1 MSEISSNN
9 KRIAKNTLLLYARM
23 LMLMFIALFT
33 SRVNLQSLGI
43 VDYGIYNVVG
53 GIVVMFSVLSGSLS
67 AAISRFL
74 TYELGKGDIEK
85 LKCVFSSSVT
95 IQFILSGII
104 VLLAETIGLW
114 FLNEKMVIP
123 PNRIIAANWVYQFS
137 VLTFV
142 LNLIS
147 IPYNAAII
155 AHERMSAFA
164 YITIFEAIGKLL
176 IAYVTFIV
184 IFDKL
189 ICFSAMIC
197 FIGVIIRVIY
207 GWYCKR
213 HFKECSFHFMYDQSL
228 FKKMFSF
235 AGWNFLGA
243 SSDIFRDQGGNIL
256 INMFFGPSA
265 NAARGIAVQVNTA
278 VIGFV
283 KNFTTAINPQ
293 ITKSYASGDSEYMMN
308 LVFQGARFSFYIL
321 LILSL
326 PIIIN
331 TPYLLHLW
339 LGNVPEHTDN
349 FVRLVLVFSLSETL
363 SYTLVTSMLATGNI
377 KNYQLVVGGLALL
390 NLPLCYLCFKF
401 GAPIESIYVVAI
413 VISVACEA
421 ARLFML
427 RRMIKLPVKKFLN
440 QVYFKVI
447 LVSVLASFAPVAL
460 YLYSN
465 GSIWLFILNCL
476 VCLISSVFCI
486 LFVGCNSDERSWVYT
501 KMSSLL
507 SKMK

>member
-1 MSEISSNN
+1 MNEISSNN

-74 TYELGKGDIEK
+74 TYELAKGDIEK

-164 YITIFEAIGKLL
+164 YITIFEAIGKLFV
-176 IAYVTFIV
+176 AYVTFIV

-228 FKKMFSF
+228 FKKMFGF
-235 AGWNFLGA
+235 AGWNFIGA
-243 SSDIFRDQGGNIL
+243 SSGIFRDQGGNIL

-283 KNFTTAINPQ
+283 TNFTTAINPQ
-293 ITKSYASGDSEYMMN
+293 ITKSYASGDREYMMN

-390 NLPLCYLCFKF
+390 NLPLCYFCFKF

-413 VISVACEA
+413 VISVVCEA

>member
-104 VLLAETIGLW
+104 VLLAETICLW

-184 IFDKL
+184 TFDKL

-228 FKKMFSF
+228 FKKMFGF

-283 KNFTTAINPQ
+283 KNFTMAINPQ

-308 LVFQGARFSFYIL
+308 LVFQGSRFSFYIL

-413 VISVACEA
+413 IISVVCEA

>member
-1 MSEISSNN
+1 
-9 KRIAKNTLLLYARM
+9 
-23 LMLMFIALFT
+23 
-33 SRVNLQSLGI
+33 
-43 VDYGIYNVVG
+43 
-53 GIVVMFSVLSGSLS
+53 
-67 AAISRFL
+67 
-74 TYELGKGDIEK
+74 
-85 LKCVFSSSVT
+85 
-95 IQFILSGII
+95 
-104 VLLAETIGLW
+104 
-114 FLNEKMVIP
+114 
-123 PNRIIAANWVYQFS
+123 
-137 VLTFV
+137 
-142 LNLIS
+142 
-147 IPYNAAII
+147 
-155 AHERMSAFA
+155 
-164 YITIFEAIGKLL
+164 
-176 IAYVTFIV
+176 
-184 IFDKL
+184 
-189 ICFSAMIC
+189 
-197 FIGVIIRVIY
+197 
-207 GWYCKR
+207 
-213 HFKECSFHFMYDQSL
+213 MYDQSL

-283 KNFTTAINPQ
+283 RNFTTAINPQ

-413 VISVACEA
+413 VISVVCEA

>member
-1 MSEISSNN
+1 
-9 KRIAKNTLLLYARM
+9 
-23 LMLMFIALFT
+23 
-33 SRVNLQSLGI
+33 
-43 VDYGIYNVVG
+43 
-53 GIVVMFSVLSGSLS
+53 
-67 AAISRFL
+67 
-74 TYELGKGDIEK
+74 
-85 LKCVFSSSVT
+85 
-95 IQFILSGII
+95 
-104 VLLAETIGLW
+104 
-114 FLNEKMVIP
+114 MVIP

-184 IFDKL
+184 FFDKL

-293 ITKSYASGDSEYMMN
+293 ITKSYAAGDREYMMN

-413 VISVACEA
+413 VISVVCEA

-486 LFVGCNSDERSWVYT
+486 LFVGCNSDERSWVCT
-501 KMSSLL
+501 KMSSSL

>member
-104 VLLAETIGLW
+104 ILLAETIGLW

-176 IAYVTFIV
+176 IAYVIFIV

-197 FIGVIIRVIY
+197 IIGVIIRVIY

-213 HFKECSFHFMYDQSL
+213 HFKECSFQFMYDQSL
-228 FKKMFSF
+228 FKKMFGF

-293 ITKSYASGDSEYMMN
+293 ITKSYASGDREYMMN

-339 LGNVPEHTDN
+339 LGNVPEHTEN

-363 SYTLVTSMLATGNI
+363 SYTLITSMLATGNI

-413 VISVACEA
+413 VISVVCEA